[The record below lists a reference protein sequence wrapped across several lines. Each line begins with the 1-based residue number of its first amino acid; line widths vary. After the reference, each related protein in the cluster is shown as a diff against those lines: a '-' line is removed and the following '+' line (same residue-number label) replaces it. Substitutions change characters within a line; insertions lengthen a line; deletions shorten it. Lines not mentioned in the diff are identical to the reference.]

1 MGWAVGGVLE
11 ACMLFDLAVSAE
23 FVAFTVLLF
32 NPLPFFAVAFM
43 NAELLLR
50 VSGRFDVLFLVG
62 EVLVANVSLAAF
74 FKWDLRAVAVLGG
87 GLPSF
92 LMICFIDAMHP
103 AARRTAWVGIFVG
116 FICICAC
123 IASIATHPSLAAD
136 AAVWQLGSLGYR
148 VGQLAFDTWRVF
160 GFFLAK
166 NLVIY
171 FRWPARYS
179 QLRAPLLQQV
189 VPPPAAE
196 QAAQQEEEGQ
206 GASLGGGVG
215 DAVEESPP
223 PAPTPDV

>member
-1 MGWAVGGVLE
+1 
-11 ACMLFDLAVSAE
+11 MLFDLAVSAE

-103 AARRTAWVGIFVG
+103 AMRRISSAGIFVG
-116 FICICAC
+116 FISICAFS
-123 IASIATHPSLAAD
+123 ASIATHPILAAD

-148 VGQLAFDTWRVF
+148 VGQLAFDTWKVV

-179 QLRAPLLQQV
+179 QLRAPLVEQV

-196 QAAQQEEEGQ
+196 EAAQQEQGQ
-206 GASLGGGVG
+206 DTSLGGDVE
-215 DAVEESPP
+215 AAAEESPP
-223 PAPTPDV
+223 PARTPDV